1 MDDSSIALL
10 GIALAAAVPIF
21 VLIGVIIKT
30 QAAHGATQKLILE
43 KLDAMTTY
51 GQDIAVLKNDVIN
64 IYKRFERKSA

>member
-21 VLIGVIIKT
+21 VLIGIIIRT
-30 QAAHGATQKLILE
+30 QAAHGATLKALGE
-43 KLDAMTTY
+43 KLDDMTHY

-64 IYKRFERKSA
+64 IYKRFERDCA

>member
-30 QAAHGATQKLILE
+30 QAAHGAKQKLILE

-51 GQDIAVLKNDVIN
+51 GQDIAVLKNDVVN